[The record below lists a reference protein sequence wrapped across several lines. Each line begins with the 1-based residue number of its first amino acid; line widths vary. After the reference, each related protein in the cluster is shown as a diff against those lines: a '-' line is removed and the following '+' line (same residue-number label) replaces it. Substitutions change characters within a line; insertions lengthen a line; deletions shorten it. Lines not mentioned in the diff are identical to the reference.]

1 MGHRTRVRTLSARQ
15 AGGTCIMT
23 RAGVTGLARPSRAGS
38 THLEQHT
45 IDLRL
50 QLEEQGEDLA
60 AARATNREFIAQLN
74 SLHPTTRTKGR
85 Q

>member
-1 MGHRTRVRTLSARQ
+1 MVFFDVDGTLDDIDALNQ
-15 AGGTCIMT
+15 KI
-23 RAGVTGLARPSRAGS
+23 